1 MLRLRSW
8 MFVPG
13 NSEKMITKA
22 LDLDL
27 DVAMLDLEDG
37 VVPALKQAARPV
49 VAGALSSLRDP
60 AGPVR
65 YVRVNGIETGELDA
79 DLDAVVV
86 DGLQG
91 LVLPKIETVEQVRA
105 VAATLDRL
113 ERERGLHAG
122 TVRLMLAV
130 ETARAIIA
138 APGLAAAS
146 PRVSGL
152 MFGAEDYSRDLGLP
166 TVRTGHARDFIY
178 ARSAIVVAAAAARVA
193 SVDGVWP
200 DMTDAEGLRRD
211 AVLGRDLGF
220 GGKSMIHPGQIGPVN
235 EIFSPTDEE
244 IDYAKALIAE
254 FEDAVAGG
262 RGSISFR
269 GQLVDRPIY
278 ERARATLRL
287 GKPAATIEGVPS

>member
-22 LDLDL
+22 FGLDL

-37 VVPALKQAARPV
+37 VVPALKSAARPV
-49 VAGALSSLRDP
+49 VAAALSSPRAG

-65 YVRVNGIETGELDA
+65 YVRVNGVDTGELDA

-86 DGLQG
+86 DGLEG
-91 LVLPKIETVEQVRA
+91 LVLPKVESVEQVRA

-113 ERERGLHAG
+113 ERERGLRAG
-122 TVRLMLAV
+122 TVRLMLAI
-130 ETARAIIA
+130 ETAGAIIA
-138 APGLAAAS
+138 APALAVAS

-200 DMTDAEGLRRD
+200 DLTDVEGLRRD
-211 AVLGRDLGF
+211 AFLARDLGF
-220 GGKSMIHPGQIGPVN
+220 GGKSMIHPGQIAPVN
-235 EIFSPTDEE
+235 EIFSPTGEE
-244 IDYAKALIAE
+244 IDYARTLIAE
-254 FEDAVAGG
+254 FEEAVADG

-287 GKPAATIEGVPS
+287 GERAVNEGAAS